1 MSRCRCI
8 ENIWLGG
15 KVCVCVCV
23 YTCTDVCVT
32 ENEVNPKR
40 SIALQIQRFANVH
53 SASLATFLKVEFF
66 KVKFTWEER
75 NNQKRGHIREMQ
87 GRNAQLWKW
96 KWWNGR
102 SWWRGLTPLP
112 SGFMGGSG
120 LAWWNKAGRV
130 AGGPE
135 TKKLKPRDWLGA
147 ASHPVQSLLR
157 GRGSAL

>member
-1 MSRCRCI
+1 
-8 ENIWLGG
+8 
-15 KVCVCVCV
+15 VCVCM

-87 GRNAQLWKW
+87 GRNAQL
-96 KWWNGR
+96 
-102 SWWRGLTPLP
+102 
-112 SGFMGGSG
+112 
-120 LAWWNKAGRV
+120 
-130 AGGPE
+130 
-135 TKKLKPRDWLGA
+135 
-147 ASHPVQSLLR
+147 
-157 GRGSAL
+157 